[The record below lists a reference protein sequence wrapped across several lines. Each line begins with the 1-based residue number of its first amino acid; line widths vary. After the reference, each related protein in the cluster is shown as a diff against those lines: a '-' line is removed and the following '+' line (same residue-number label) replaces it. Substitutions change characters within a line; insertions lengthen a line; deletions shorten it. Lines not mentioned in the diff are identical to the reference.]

1 MIKVTFE
8 QFKVFWKTNVEQPLF
23 RIAKEEGLY
32 KPLKQELLKKSNGKN
47 SILDG
52 LEESFN
58 RTMTDFNYYQE
69 KYVTFEKYHV
79 NRIMQ
84 CKKAMSDLPIISEMV
99 IIILFKEIC
108 TDDYATK
115 IIKHIDKTLHEPL
128 KKHFKLW
135 IVEELKSLSKSI
147 TQ

>member
-1 MIKVTFE
+1 MVTFE
-8 QFKVFWKTNVEQPLF
+8 EFKVFWKDNVEQPLF
-23 RIAKEEGLY
+23 RAAKEEGLY
-32 KPLKQELLKKSNGKN
+32 IPLRQELLSESKGKN

-58 RTMTDFNYYQE
+58 NVMTAFNNHQE
-69 KYVTFEKYHV
+69 KYVTFEQYHV

-99 IIILFKEIC
+99 IIILFKKIY
-108 TDDYATK
+108 TDGHTTK
-115 IIKHIDKTLHEPL
+115 IIKHIDKVLH
-128 KKHFKLW
+128 KKNFRLW

-147 TQ
+147 MQ

>member
-1 MIKVTFE
+1 MTKATFG
-8 QFKVFWKTNVEQPLF
+8 QFKVFWKDNVEQPLF

-32 KPLKQELLKKSNGKN
+32 KLLRQKLLKESNGKE

-58 RTMTDFNYYQE
+58 RTMTSFNNHQE
-69 KYVTFEKYHV
+69 KYVTFEEYGV

-84 CKKAMSDLPIISEMV
+84 CKKAMSNLPIISEMV
-99 IIILFKEIC
+99 IFRLFSDFC
-108 TDDYATK
+108 TDDYITK
-115 IIKHIDKTLHEPL
+115 IIKHIDKALH
-128 KKHFKLW
+128 KKNFKLW
-135 IVEELKSLSKSI
+135 IVEELKSLLKSI